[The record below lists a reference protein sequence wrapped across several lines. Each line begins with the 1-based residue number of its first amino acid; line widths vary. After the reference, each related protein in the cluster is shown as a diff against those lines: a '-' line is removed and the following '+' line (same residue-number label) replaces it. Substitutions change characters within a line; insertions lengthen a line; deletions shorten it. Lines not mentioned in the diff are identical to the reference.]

1 MTTDIY
7 LSRVGIRYI
16 GLSNLMM
23 TKNLSSL
30 VFLSSDYDWGVVSVW
45 NTSLSMKFVWLGQ
58 ALFNMLLLRNGKIHD
73 HEQTRIAAFVIIS
86 TLKSTISS
94 WCYVSSS
101 FCSILNFK
109 FPLIYIY
116 YIYEVQALVNKINL
130 ELELYSLTYHFYFL
144 RRFCFSFKQSIV
156 FQLTWEKSFYCNT
169 NCSEKK

>member
-16 GLSNLMM
+16 GLSNVMM
-23 TKNLSSL
+23 TQNLSSL
-30 VFLSSDYDWGVVSVW
+30 VFLSSDYDWGVVLVW

-58 ALFNMLLLRNGKIHD
+58 ALFNMILLRNGKIHD

-109 FPLIYIY
+109 LYIWGASTCKQNQFGAWT
-116 YIYEVQALVNKINL
+116 IQLNL
-130 ELELYSLTYHFYFL
+130 S
-144 RRFCFSFKQSIV
+144 FSF
-156 FQLTWEKSFYCNT
+156 F
-169 NCSEKK
+169 KKVLF

>member
-23 TKNLSSL
+23 TQNLSSL
-30 VFLSSDYDWGVVSVW
+30 VFLSSDYDWGVVLVW
-45 NTSLSMKFVWLGQ
+45 NTSFSMKFVWLGQ

-109 FPLIYIY
+109 FPLIYIL
-116 YIYEVQALVNKINL
+116 YIWGASTCKQNQFGAWIIQLNL
-130 ELELYSLTYHFYFL
+130 S
-144 RRFCFSFKQSIV
+144 FSF
-156 FQLTWEKSFYCNT
+156 F
-169 NCSEKK
+169 KKVLF